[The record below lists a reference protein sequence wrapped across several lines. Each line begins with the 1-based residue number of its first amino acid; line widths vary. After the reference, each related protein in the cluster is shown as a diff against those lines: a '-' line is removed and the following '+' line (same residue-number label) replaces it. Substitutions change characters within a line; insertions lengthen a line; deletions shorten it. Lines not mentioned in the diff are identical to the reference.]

1 MRSRLRALPASTQGV
16 AHALQ
21 ARFHGSLYHHY
32 LDRSPARLALAGQSA
47 ERAVALG
54 RPRLNLPTAR
64 KLRLDEKQAAAA
76 VGAAPV
82 GAAPVGATPRVLPW
96 AFRAVTQRVTNS
108 RCRGRS
114 IMGSPPYCAQA
125 GRVGTAGADVIGGVP
140 VGAEGAWLGV
150 RIGCPIR
157 TAYSL

>member
-1 MRSRLRALPASTQGV
+1 MML
-16 AHALQ
+16 
-21 ARFHGSLYHHY
+21 
-32 LDRSPARLALAGQSA
+32 
-47 ERAVALG
+47 
-54 RPRLNLPTAR
+54 RPRQREFVTR
-64 KLRLDEKQAAAA
+64 C
-76 VGAAPV
+76 V
-82 GAAPVGATPRVLPW
+82 T
-96 AFRAVTQRVTNS
+96 AVTQRVTNS

-140 VGAEGAWLGV
+140 AGAEGAWLGV